1 MACDVSPVA
10 MFWDWKVKCAD
21 FFFFRMYVGETF
33 EKKQNMNNL
42 LDKIVRISSEM
53 ALQVHILAFKA
64 MQYCASEFA
73 IMSKIY
79 KQHQVCKI

>member
-1 MACDVSPVA
+1 MGQKSPKMALEVQYLA
-10 MFWDWKVKCAD
+10 F
-21 FFFFRMYVGETF
+21 GETF

-53 ALQVHILAFKA
+53 ALQVHILTFKA